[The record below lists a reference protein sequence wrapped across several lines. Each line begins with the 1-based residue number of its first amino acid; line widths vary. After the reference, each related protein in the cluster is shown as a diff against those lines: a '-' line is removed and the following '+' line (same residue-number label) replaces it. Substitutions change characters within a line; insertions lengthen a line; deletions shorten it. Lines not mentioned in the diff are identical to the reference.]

1 MKKKKFKIIKL
12 RPKQDY
18 SYKRKVLINDLT
30 LLMSIGIHDFEKIK
44 KQEVKFNINIDINPL
59 LAPIENKLNSIINYE
74 TVVKDVTR
82 LTKNRHFELLETL
95 AEDVFDVLFKDKRI
109 GKIML
114 KIEKLE
120 IIKECASVGIQIT
133 KKRSYEKL

>member
-82 LTKNRHFELLETL
+82 LTKNKHFELLETL
-95 AEDVFDVLFKDKRI
+95 AEDIFFILFKNTNIK
-109 GKIML
+109 KIKL
-114 KIEKLE
+114 KIEKTQ
-120 IIKECASVGIQIT
+120 IIKNTSSVGIEIT
-133 KKRSYEKL
+133 KKRL

>member
-1 MKKKKFKIIKL
+1 MKKKNLEIIKL

-59 LAPIENKLNSIINYE
+59 LVPIENKLNSIINYE

-82 LTKNRHFELLETL
+82 LTKNKHFELLETL
-95 AEDVFDVLFKDKRI
+95 AEDIFFILFKNTNIKQI
-109 GKIML
+109 KL
-114 KIEKLE
+114 KIEKTQ
-120 IIKECASVGIQIT
+120 IIKNTSSVGVEIT
-133 KKRSYEKL
+133 KKRL

>member
-1 MKKKKFKIIKL
+1 MKKKKFKVIKL
-12 RPKQDY
+12 RTKQDY

-74 TVVKDVTR
+74 TIVKDVTR
-82 LTKNRHFELLETL
+82 LTKNKHFELLETL
-95 AEDVFDVLFKDKRI
+95 AEDIFFILFKNTNIKRI
-109 GKIML
+109 KL
-114 KIEKLE
+114 KIEKTQIIKNTSSVGVE
-120 IIKECASVGIQIT
+120 IIK
-133 KKRSYEKL
+133 KRL

>member
-18 SYKRKVLINDLT
+18 SYKRKILISDLT

-59 LAPIENKLNSIINYE
+59 LAPIENELNSIVNYE

-82 LTKNRHFELLETL
+82 LTKNKHYELLETL
-95 AEDVFDVLFKDKRI
+95 AEDIFFILFKNTNIK
-109 GKIML
+109 KIKL
-114 KIEKLE
+114 KIEKTQ
-120 IIKECASVGIQIT
+120 IIKNTSSVGIEIT
-133 KKRSYEKL
+133 KKRL

>member
-44 KQEVKFNINIDINPL
+44 KQEVKFNINIDINSL

-82 LTKNRHFELLETL
+82 LIKNKHFELLETL
-95 AEDVFDVLFKDKRI
+95 AEDIFFILFKNTNIKQI
-109 GKIML
+109 KL
-114 KIEKLE
+114 KIEKTQ
-120 IIKECASVGIQIT
+120 IIKNTSSVGIEIT
-133 KKRSYEKL
+133 KKRL

>member
-18 SYKRKVLINDLT
+18 SYKRKVLISDLT

-59 LAPIENKLNSIINYE
+59 LTPIENKLNSIVNYE
-74 TVVKDVTR
+74 TVVKDVSR
-82 LTKNRHFELLETL
+82 LTKNRHYELLETL
-95 AEDVFDVLFKDKRI
+95 AEDIFFILFKNTNIK
-109 GKIML
+109 KIKL
-114 KIEKLE
+114 KIEKTQ
-120 IIKECASVGIQIT
+120 IIKNTSSVGIEIT
-133 KKRSYEKL
+133 KKRLC

>member
-59 LAPIENKLNSIINYE
+59 LTPIENKLNSIVNYE
-74 TVVKDVTR
+74 TVVKDVSR
-82 LTKNRHFELLETL
+82 LTKNRHYELLETL
-95 AEDVFDVLFKDKRI
+95 AEDIFFILFKNTNIK
-109 GKIML
+109 KIKL
-114 KIEKLE
+114 KIEKTQ
-120 IIKECASVGIQIT
+120 IIKNTSSVGIEIT
-133 KKRSYEKL
+133 KKRLC